1 MAFNVSTNDQHPTEV
16 TEVVQADGS
25 IVRVM
30 PANYP
35 AIESKKYLGDH
46 TEQLLQRVG
55 ITKERYVAAKAFLGL
70 APTCGCDDRKV
81 WLNKAS
87 KWLADQLTA
96 KE

>member
-1 MAFNVSTNDQHPTEV
+1 MRVSTSDQHPTEV

-25 IVRVM
+25 IVQVM
-30 PANYP
+30 PANYQVP
-35 AIESKKYLGDH
+35 RTKKYLGDH
-46 TEQLLQRVG
+46 TERLLQRVG
-55 ITKERYVAAKAFLGL
+55 VTKERYVAAKVALGL

-87 KWLADQLTA
+87 KWLADQLIA